1 MILSGQ
7 VYIMWGAHT
16 HTHTQL
22 SSQREKVW
30 ISVLYFA
37 S

>member
-7 VYIMWGAHT
+7 VHIMWGI
-16 HTHTQL
+16 HTHTQF
-22 SSQREKVW
+22 SNQREKVW
-30 ISVLYFA
+30 ISVLYYA